1 MLNVGVSV
9 LKGTLFACV
18 ASFAFL
24 SQGGEKLVKS
34 SDTLVFMGDSITEFG
49 NNRTHGYVNL
59 VMKGLRANNIEPT
72 YYGVGIQ
79 GNTAENMFDRFDK
92 DVISKNPTVVTI
104 SAGVNA
110 HQPAEPLSQQG
121 RSTTS

>member
-1 MLNVGVSV
+1 MKYAV
-9 LKGTLFACV
+9 LSIAVAGALFVHA
-18 ASFAFL
+18 
-24 SQGGEKLVKS
+24 GEKVVS
-34 SDTLVFMGDSITEFG
+34 SDDTLVFMGDSITEFG

-79 GNTAENMFDRFDK
+79 GNTAENMFDRFDR

-104 SAGVNA
+104 SAGVTA
-110 HQPAEPLSQQG
+110 L
-121 RSTTS
+121 